1 MKRLEQVI
9 SIQVKTKLRVI
20 FKLVSKDLKN
30 SVIKIMEVYQ
40 REKKFNSAP
49 IHSKLYTLVVNI
61 IKTSS
66 VYYVSL

>member
-9 SIQVKTKLRVI
+9 SIQVKTKLRVV

-40 REKKFNSAP
+40 REKNSIVLQYIP
-49 IHSKLYTLVVNI
+49 NYTHWL
-61 IKTSS
+61 
-66 VYYVSL
+66 